1 MLDMTNLL
9 ALLACFLFF
18 VILAIV
24 WIALELAYSRGIFD
38 RLFKRLKCPQ
48 QLMDPTIKD
57 SSNQSDSARGGDG
70 LMPSAK
76 AESDADGAMNK
87 KKTSTRLK
95 SLDTFRGYDVTA
107 VKTTTI

>member
-1 MLDMTNLL
+1 MLDMTNL

-38 RLFKRLKCPQ
+38 RFFKRLKCS
-48 QLMDPTIKD
+48 QLMATKKD
-57 SSNQSDSARGGDG
+57 SSNQSDSARGEDG
-70 LMPSAK
+70 RMPSAK
-76 AESDADGAMNK
+76 ETDADGAINK

-95 SLDTFRGYDVTA
+95 SLDTFRGYVTA
-107 VKTTTI
+107 V